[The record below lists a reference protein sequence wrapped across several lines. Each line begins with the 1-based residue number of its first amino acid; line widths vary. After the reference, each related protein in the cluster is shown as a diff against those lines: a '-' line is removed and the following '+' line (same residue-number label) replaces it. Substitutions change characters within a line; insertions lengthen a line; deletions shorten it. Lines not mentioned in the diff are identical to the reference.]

1 MSEQSITNQFKDG
14 LSVDLDI
21 TAMGT
26 TSLTDAKNA
35 TFLTYNGNECVLQN
49 DMGNT
54 RLVYKY
60 DVDGVQKE
68 ELVTLPEGYIPLGVK
83 EHGGVIYFVL
93 RNEKDGRTQIGSF
106 PSPEFKTNDSTSYT
120 GDPNTLQGNDNEV
133 TKLHPTD
140 KNTKNDCVTLVSDS
154 ERRLNPT
161 QSIQNYM
168 FKNLNTAY
176 ISQYNPAIDD
186 YEKRLLR
193 PKFINTTYQQ
203 DITDFLKEEIDF
215 NSCIWHITVEGGVS
229 EDDLKEII
237 TIQVDKTENP
247 SDVKKNSFYCTFE
260 APFIEGKKLT
270 YKHVKGGVILAD
282 TDFTIK

>member
-1 MSEQSITNQFKDG
+1 MSEQPITNQFKDG
-14 LSVDLDI
+14 LSVDLDV

-26 TSLTDAKNA
+26 ESLTDAKNA

-68 ELVTLPEGYIPLGVK
+68 ELVTLPDGYIPMGVK

-106 PSPEFKTNDSTSYT
+106 PSPEFRTNDSTSYT
-120 GDPNTLQGNDNEV
+120 GDPNILQGNDNEI
-133 TKLHPTD
+133 TKLHPTN
-140 KNTKNDCVTLVSDS
+140 KSAKNDCVTLVSDS

-168 FKNLNTAY
+168 FKDLNTAY
-176 ISQYNPAIDD
+176 ISQYNPATDD
-186 YEKRLLR
+186 YEKRKLR
-193 PKFINTTYQQ
+193 KNT
-203 DITDFLKEEIDF
+203 
-215 NSCIWHITVEGGVS
+215 
-229 EDDLKEII
+229 
-237 TIQVDKTENP
+237 
-247 SDVKKNSFYCTFE
+247 
-260 APFIEGKKLT
+260 
-270 YKHVKGGVILAD
+270 KHA
-282 TDFTIK
+282 